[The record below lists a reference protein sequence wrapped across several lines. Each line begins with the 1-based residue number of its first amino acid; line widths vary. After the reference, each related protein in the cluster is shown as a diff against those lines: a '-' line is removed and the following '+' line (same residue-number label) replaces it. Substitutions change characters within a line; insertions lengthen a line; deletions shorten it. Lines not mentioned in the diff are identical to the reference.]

1 MALLTV
7 TINNAATA
15 MDKKSAEIAY
25 IQYALGEVAKELGRG
40 NGTVTSG
47 TIVGS
52 LPGGIAATGDAALGS
67 WTYTPQASL
76 P

>member
-7 TINNAATA
+7 SINDPSL
-15 MDKKSAEIAY
+15 DKKSAEVAY
-25 IQYALGEVAKELGRG
+25 ALRALGEVAKELGRG

-47 TIVGS
+47 TILS
-52 LPGGIAATGDAALGS
+52 YTTGLGPTAMGT
-67 WTYTPQASL
+67 WTYTPSASN

>member
-7 TINNAATA
+7 TIN
-15 MDKKSAEIAY
+15 DPLLDRKSAEVAY
-25 IQYALGEVAKELGRG
+25 IKRALDEVVKEVGRG

-47 TIVGS
+47 TILSYTTS
-52 LPGGIAATGDAALGS
+52 LNAPTALGS
-67 WTYTPQASL
+67 WTYTPSAGN

>member
-7 TINNAATA
+7 TIN
-15 MDKKSAEIAY
+15 DPGLDRKSAEAQY
-25 IQYALGEVAKELGRG
+25 IERALRTVESEVRRA

-47 TIVGS
+47 VI
-52 LPGGIAATGDAALGS
+52 TGYTTGLGPTAMGS
-67 WTYTPQASL
+67 WTYTPTATT